1 MAAACKAPVTVMETA
16 GEGGPYG
23 MALLAAYSIM
33 SGGKSL
39 EEFLN
44 EKVFATAKS
53 STLEPKAEDV
63 EGFEKYMEMFKL
75 ALSVEKAAA
84 ENL

>member
-33 SGGKSL
+33 GGGKSL
-39 EEFLN
+39 EDFLN
-44 EKVFATAKS
+44 EKVFASAKS
-53 STLEPKAEDV
+53 STLEPKAEDI
-63 EGFEKYMEMFKL
+63 EGFGKYMEMFKA
-75 ALSVEKAAA
+75 ALSVEKAAS